1 MNASQ
6 RRTQK
11 RRFPVGMAVTVY
23 VPKRSPYSWSGS
35 VRASGVVADPH
46 LQYLLPLTR
55 TLIEFTDK
63 NGFRYCQAF
72 PSHFVRKAR

>member
-1 MNASQ
+1 M
-6 RRTQK
+6 
-11 RRFPVGMAVTVY
+11 
-23 VPKRSPYSWSGS
+23 
-35 VRASGVVADPH
+35 RASGVVADPH